1 LFGRGLFR
9 RALLALVLLA
19 LLGLV
24 LDALTGGRL
33 GSGGGQ
39 FVYVRRTPA
48 IAAHTRAAQAD
59 AKPAL
64 PTARFPSRG
73 IAGQAP
79 TPSALPGPRPDTRPA
94 PEVASHRVV

>member
-1 LFGRGLFR
+1 VF
-9 RALLALVLLA
+9 V
-19 LLGLV
+19 
-24 LDALTGGRL
+24 
-33 GSGGGQ
+33 
-39 FVYVRRTPA
+39 VYVRRTPA

>member
-1 LFGRGLFR
+1 VLFWEFPASPSAAHRPTLH
-9 RALLALVLLA
+9 
-19 LLGLV
+19 
-24 LDALTGGRL
+24 DEEP
-33 GSGGGQ
+33 
-39 FVYVRRTPA
+39 VYVRRTPA